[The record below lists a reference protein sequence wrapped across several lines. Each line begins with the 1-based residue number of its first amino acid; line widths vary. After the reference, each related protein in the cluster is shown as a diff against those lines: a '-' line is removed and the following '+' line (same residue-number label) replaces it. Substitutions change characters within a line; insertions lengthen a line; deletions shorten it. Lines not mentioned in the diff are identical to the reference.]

1 LAFTGSGPGVWALFV
16 GGIVLIDLGF
26 LVVTIYYRPRELFA
40 MARRRANRILGLPPV
55 S

>member
-1 LAFTGSGPGVWALFV
+1 MLFV

-26 LVVTIYYRPRELFA
+26 LVVTIYYRPRQLFA
-40 MARRRANRILGLPPV
+40 MAGRRVQRIFGRP